1 MVHVIKVKTN
11 RDFRSFKKDYEVT
24 FDYTETDTIFLM
36 GINGCGK
43 STIIQAIRG
52 ELNSNKDAK
61 SKWGARDDCKFIN
74 EMFDVNIEGFDK
86 IYHLDVDGLDNAYS
100 MYNACDASAF
110 VENGGWGM
118 QHFSSGE
125 KNVLYL
131 ARLRKD
137 VIDDENSLI
146 IFDEMDNH
154 LDFSMRIKFSDW
166 LNKIFPKSKKLII
179 THDILMA
186 TVSGGNIVEINAE
199 RTKESNKLFCKVFG
213 TKPVVWKDDV
223 KNIFFQ
229 MFTKFG
235 LTNTV
240 AKNED
245 NVNKE

>member
-1 MVHVIKVKTN
+1 MAHVIKVKAN

-24 FDYTETDTIFLM
+24 FDYTETDTIFFM

-61 SKWGARDDCKFIN
+61 SKWGARDDCKFVN
-74 EMFDVNIEGFDK
+74 EMFDVNIDGFDK
-86 IYHLDVDGLDNAYS
+86 IYHLDIDGLDNAYS
-100 MYNACDASAF
+100 MFNACDASAYI
-110 VENGGWGM
+110 ENGGWGM

-125 KNVLYL
+125 KSVLYL

-137 VIDDENSLI
+137 VMDDENSLI

-154 LDFSMRIKFSDW
+154 LDFSLRIKFSDW
-166 LNKIFPKSKKLII
+166 LNKIFPKSKKLIV

-186 TVSGGNIVEINAE
+186 TVSEGDIVEINAE

-213 TKPVVWKDDV
+213 TKPVVWKGDD
-223 KNIFFQ
+223 KNVFFHLL
-229 MFTKFG
+229 TKFG
-235 LTNTV
+235 LQMQYP
-240 AKNED
+240 KNED
-245 NVNKE
+245 NVNNE